1 MANSED
7 SRTDKEVIQDQNETI
22 SKLIQEMKEFKDSY
36 QEMSRMF
43 KEHSVAPQ
51 NVPIP
56 ATPNP
61 RAIPS
66 LRFATSTPRGERTYA
81 MDTTIGAGDQSFLG
95 TEVPSPDAEQSSQK
109 PEIKLKE
116 ESTGVILDVK
126 KTNLYFDGTDVESFL
141 KRVEKTA
148 KIHGAG
154 APDVAEQ
161 LPFILNNRK
170 ISEAMEQMEGH
181 KTANWELF
189 KKELIQKWG
198 RATPLRRYRE
208 DARPRLIQ
216 KTQENQGI
224 KNHTEYKKFVGE
236 LEEMIDYFVRMG
248 YSHLNPESGDPLWR
262 VMSTE
267 LKKEVTKELAHAKK
281 LKKTKDGRIIVPDL
295 EMLKEYVEI
304 SLIIVDFEDDI
315 QEEAPPKESSKK
327 SVKIKDPAGQ
337 EDSKEAVKKLTTPFD
352 HQQRAPPPHFSR
364 PSSPGFPDT
373 RARYTPMECYYCGG
387 KHAITTCDFYGPD
400 LQERKLYRYQ
410 GMYYYPNRQPIV
422 VENGMSV
429 REMVQRYQ
437 EEQEKLS
444 HTKSPAPEHTA
455 GIAALEEWES
465 WVPPQVNIDEDEP
478 QTNIGF
484 GLRKSQRVQEKNQA
498 SGSQPAAS
506 KPQEPASKPPPPNQE
521 ALKAP
526 SKRKSFPGS
535 WMEEDVTEEEESIT
549 KNAGTK
555 DSTPTARKNNQP
567 STEQTSGKGGSTN
580 KLDKSIRNKFYK
592 QTYTLTLEE
601 IVKIAPHFLK
611 GLQESQLDEEALGK
625 GVHSGRLNCSA
636 GFEEQEKEEETSLNY
651 ACPVGMVDMNINQRK
666 IRTLVDTGAEMNIIP
681 DTLADQLGLVTTEIF
696 MRLKGIGGHF
706 TPIVGLAENIQVSV
720 LPGFIHLANF
730 FIVKGSVHTVLGRP
744 FLADHNIRLE
754 LSNQKGEVLSFPD
767 TEGRRIC
774 IPICLPNTP
783 GWHKEPPSF
792 RQNCSFQVMDWE
804 LLDRIGMEKPS
815 ATVEEI
821 PVFYWEQLEQLENL
835 HKAYSLKIE
844 ELRHQLSALDTRV
857 EKEEPWKLELPEPV
871 DWAKELGA
879 SKFSDEEQQKVDLQA
894 LKNEAAWVADPV
906 DVNIG
911 QDYFW
916 MELHIP
922 HRFRRVFDETNRPR
936 KLRSTQAW
944 LKELPG
950 GFANS
955 LDFLQILS
963 RQGEKAFIRY
973 GTWYSRFGN
982 VDQKVRQRLYAGGGR
997 KWYNTNVL
1005 KAGANTD
1012 KWGKQCATYYPTIHI
1027 C

>member
-1 MANSED
+1 MLHKTATRPKGVLTSGVPTVADNFQKIDTKSPAETEQQETVVNTNPGRIEKDGIWHNVSLTEQEQEFLSEYVDGFPRTEKDLDKTIPEGSESVADIYNKMANSED
-7 SRTDKEVIQDQNETI
+7 SKTDKEVIQDQNETI
-22 SKLIQEMKEFKDSY
+22 SKLIHEMKEFKDSY

-81 MDTTIGAGDQSFLG
+81 MDTTIGAGDQSLLG

-181 KTANWELF
+181 ETANWELF
-189 KKELIQKWG
+189 KKELIRKWG

-208 DARPRLIQ
+208 DAIPRLIQ

-281 LKKTKDGRIIVPDL
+281 LRKTKDGRIIVPDL

-315 QEEAPPKESSKK
+315 QEEATPKEAPKK
-327 SVKIKDPAGQ
+327 SVKIKDPADQ
-337 EDSKEAVKKLTTPFD
+337 EGSKETAKKLATALD
-352 HQQRAPPPHFSR
+352 YQQRAPPPHFSR

-400 LQERKLYRYQ
+400 LQERKVYRYQ
-410 GMYYYPNRQPIV
+410 GMYYYPNRHPIV

-465 WVPPQVNIDEDEP
+465 WVPPQVNIDEDEL

-521 ALKAP
+521 ALNAP
-526 SKRKSFPGS
+526 SRRKSFPGS

-555 DSTPTARKNNQP
+555 DSTPATRKSNQP
-567 STEQTSGKGGSTN
+567 SSEEIPGKGVSTN

-601 IVKIAPHFLK
+601 I
-611 GLQESQLDEEALGK
+611 
-625 GVHSGRLNCSA
+625 
-636 GFEEQEKEEETSLNY
+636 
-651 ACPVGMVDMNINQRK
+651 
-666 IRTLVDTGAEMNIIP
+666 
-681 DTLADQLGLVTTEIF
+681 LGLVTTEIF

-783 GWHKEPPSF
+783 GWHKEPPGF
-792 RQNCSFQVMDWE
+792 RQNCSFQV
-804 LLDRIGMEKPS
+804 
-815 ATVEEI
+815 EEWTGGSD
-821 PVFYWEQLEQLENL
+821 FND
-835 HKAYSLKIE
+835 KF
-844 ELRHQLSALDTRV
+844 
-857 EKEEPWKLELPEPV
+857 EEPSRREDQRNNQEQCQQTIPEEESHKSINHQDTEILQGGRLTSQDLYHIPPLDNRYMSNFWKDDRPFELFRKV
-871 DWAKELGA
+871 
-879 SKFSDEEQQKVDLQA
+879 FSDEWYHEETENSLQ
-894 LKNEAAWVADPV
+894 L
-906 DVNIG
+906 
-911 QDYFW
+911 
-916 MELHIP
+916 L
-922 HRFRRVFDETNRPR
+922 
-936 KLRSTQAW
+936 L
-944 LKELPG
+944 ELPG
-950 GFANS
+950 GGTSN
-955 LDFLQILS
+955 LDF
-963 RQGEKAFIRY
+963 
-973 GTWYSRFGN
+973 
-982 VDQKVRQRLYAGGGR
+982 
-997 KWYNTNVL
+997 
-1005 KAGANTD
+1005 
-1012 KWGKQCATYYPTIHI
+1012 IHI
-1027 C
+1027 LTDIGTEAFLKCSTWTSQYGQIGYKLRVSIYNEDKKGLKWARNNIPDYKATTKTVESVLEPLQKRHREQF

>member
-1 MANSED
+1 MATENFLGKDDLLSPPRRTATRPKGVLTSGVPTVADNFQKIDAKWPAETEQQETVVKTNPGRIEKDGIWHNVSLTEQEQEFLSEYVDGFPRTEKDLDKTIPEGSESVADIYNKMANSED

-181 KTANWELF
+181 ETANWELF
-189 KKELIQKWG
+189 KKELIRKWA

-208 DARPRLIQ
+208 DAIPRLIQ

-224 KNHTEYKKFVGE
+224 KNHTEYKKFVGK

-400 LQERKLYRYQ
+400 LQERKVYRYQ

-465 WVPPQVNIDEDEP
+465 WVPPQVNIDEDEL

-526 SKRKSFPGS
+526 SRRKSFPGS

-601 IVKIAPHFLK
+601 IFSAIHNALVCNPPSGFNDAKIMATA
-611 GLQESQLDEEALGK
+611 LQTYAAQNKNVAFSSLPAWEILRYLPKWRPDRPDLTIPIPTGETNASDEINIGDGSISGTGTVIRSSSPSSRSASSIDRAIGGKAAKKRRLESYS
-625 GVHSGRLNCSA
+625 H
-636 GFEEQEKEEETSLNY
+636 
-651 ACPVGMVDMNINQRK
+651 
-666 IRTLVDTGAEMNIIP
+666 AEMLTEASKFNSSSKERLTALKAANNI
-681 DTLADQLGLVTTEIF
+681 LQ
-696 MRLKGIGGHF
+696 
-706 TPIVGLAENIQVSV
+706 
-720 LPGFIHLANF
+720 
-730 FIVKGSVHTVLGRP
+730 
-744 FLADHNIRLE
+744 
-754 LSNQKGEVLSFPD
+754 QK
-767 TEGRRIC
+767 
-774 IPICLPNTP
+774 NTIT
-783 GWHKEPPSF
+783 KE
-792 RQNCSFQVMDWE
+792 M
-804 LLDRIGMEKPS
+804 I
-815 ATVEEI
+815 
-821 PVFYWEQLEQLENL
+821 
-835 HKAYSLKIE
+835 KIE
-844 ELRHQLSALDTRV
+844 EKKLALEERKFKVEEEHRQSETQMNEMKLLQENTDNINNPDTKQV
-857 EKEEPWKLELPEPV
+857 LELM
-871 DWAKELGA
+871 K
-879 SKFSDEEQQKVDLQA
+879 KKI
-894 LKNEAAWVADPV
+894 
-906 DVNIG
+906 IG
-911 QDYFW
+911 
-916 MELHIP
+916 
-922 HRFRRVFDETNRPR
+922 
-936 KLRSTQAW
+936 KW
-944 LKELPG
+944 L
-950 GFANS
+950 
-955 LDFLQILS
+955 
-963 RQGEKAFIRY
+963 
-973 GTWYSRFGN
+973 
-982 VDQKVRQRLYAGGGR
+982 
-997 KWYNTNVL
+997 
-1005 KAGANTD
+1005 
-1012 KWGKQCATYYPTIHI
+1012 PTS
-1027 C
+1027 

>member
-1 MANSED
+1 
-7 SRTDKEVIQDQNETI
+7 
-22 SKLIQEMKEFKDSY
+22 MKEFKDSY

-181 KTANWELF
+181 ETANWELF
-189 KKELIQKWG
+189 KKELIRKWG

-208 DARPRLIQ
+208 DAIPRLIQ

-281 LKKTKDGRIIVPDL
+281 LRKTKDGRIIVPDL

-315 QEEAPPKESSKK
+315 QEEATPKEAPKK
-327 SVKIKDPAGQ
+327 SVKIKDPADQ
-337 EDSKEAVKKLTTPFD
+337 EGSKETAKKLATALD
-352 HQQRAPPPHFSR
+352 YQQRAPPPHFSR

-400 LQERKLYRYQ
+400 LQERKVYRYQ
-410 GMYYYPNRQPIV
+410 GMYYYPNRHPIV

-465 WVPPQVNIDEDEP
+465 WVPPQVNIDEDEL

-521 ALKAP
+521 ALNAP
-526 SKRKSFPGS
+526 SRRKSFPGS

-555 DSTPTARKNNQP
+555 DSTPATRKSNQP
-567 STEQTSGKGGSTN
+567 SSEEIPGKGVSTN

-783 GWHKEPPSF
+783 GWHKEPPGF
-792 RQNCSFQVMDWE
+792 RQNCSFQVEEWTGG
-804 LLDRIGMEKPS
+804 LDFNDK
-815 ATVEEI
+815 
-821 PVFYWEQLEQLENL
+821 F
-835 HKAYSLKIE
+835 
-844 ELRHQLSALDTRV
+844 
-857 EKEEPWKLELPEPV
+857 EEPSRREDQRNNQEQCQQTIPEEESHKSINHQDTEILQGGRLTSQDLYHIPPLDNRYMSNFWKDDRPFELFRKV
-871 DWAKELGA
+871 
-879 SKFSDEEQQKVDLQA
+879 FSDEWYHEETENSLQ
-894 LKNEAAWVADPV
+894 L
-906 DVNIG
+906 
-911 QDYFW
+911 
-916 MELHIP
+916 L
-922 HRFRRVFDETNRPR
+922 
-936 KLRSTQAW
+936 L
-944 LKELPG
+944 ELPG
-950 GFANS
+950 GGTSN
-955 LDFLQILS
+955 LDF
-963 RQGEKAFIRY
+963 
-973 GTWYSRFGN
+973 
-982 VDQKVRQRLYAGGGR
+982 
-997 KWYNTNVL
+997 
-1005 KAGANTD
+1005 
-1012 KWGKQCATYYPTIHI
+1012 IHI
-1027 C
+1027 LTDIGTEAFLKCSTWTSQYGQIGYKLRVSIYNEDKKGLKWARNNIPDYKATTKTVESVLEPLQKRHREQF